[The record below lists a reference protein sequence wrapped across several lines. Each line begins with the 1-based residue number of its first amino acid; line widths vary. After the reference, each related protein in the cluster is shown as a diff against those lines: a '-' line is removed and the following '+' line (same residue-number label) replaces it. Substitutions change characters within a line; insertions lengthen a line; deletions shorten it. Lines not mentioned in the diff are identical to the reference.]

1 MREKLRK
8 NIFNAFYKEYL
19 TRAEKALG
27 EMGRNSDGEL
37 VFSLRETLAGIRK
50 SLGKIGIRTLLVE
63 FQVCRQQELLSGNT
77 LDEQLRSYE
86 RDYLSDREYR
96 Q

>member
-1 MREKLRK
+1 MGK

-63 FQVCRQQELLSGNT
+63 FQGSARGKRGGRRLAGLHHPCR
-77 LDEQLRSYE
+77 EQHR
-86 RDYLSDREYR
+86 
-96 Q
+96 